1 MDSKES
7 WKIQEDYLGDLN
19 VGAALLVVG
28 GVLVVAALI
37 MPASFGAGLFALFFV
52 TGLALL
58 LMGQGLRNIGRTKRE
73 AFEAARKLELES
85 KFESKLDRRVS
96 RERRQ
101 SKERR
106 VSNVV
111 ALLIGE
117 RLAERRSGYERR
129 RSSVRREEDA
139 A

>member
-1 MDSKES
+1 MHDQTEQDS
-7 WKIQEDYLGDLN
+7 WKIQEDFLGDLN

-58 LMGQGLRNIGRTKRE
+58 LMGQGLRSIGVRKRE
-73 AFEAARKLELES
+73 AFEVQRLELEAQRAIDHRFNS
-85 KFESKLDRRVS
+85 DRRKGG
-96 RERRQ
+96 ERR
-101 SKERR
+101 KI
-106 VSNVV
+106 NVL

-129 RSSVRREEDA
+129 HPRERRADA